1 MVGSLSLSERR
12 LLKCGGGKCPQTRRC
27 GVKSVTANL
36 SYLASYARFAIH
48 IGKFSPEL
56 QEIVQCTR
64 NKIAQG
70 GLSR

>member
-1 MVGSLSLSERR
+1 
-12 LLKCGGGKCPQTRRC
+12 
-27 GVKSVTANL
+27 VKSVTANL

-70 GLSR
+70 GSVALRVLPVFPCKLASPGFGPRAEEP